1 MYEDVHA
8 MRSRLIRCLAI
19 PFLLLLM
26 VSTDLHAAT
35 SVSLPTSPRAERA
48 QQEAQR
54 RLQPALQALGL
65 RAGSPVYLRVFKQE
79 SILELWMARGE
90 EYVLFKRYP
99 ICRWS
104 GALGPKQREGD
115 GQAPEGGYALR
126 AGSLNPNSAYHLAM
140 NLGFPNRLD
149 RALGRT
155 GSFLMIHGR
164 CVSIGCY
171 AMGDEAI
178 EEIYTLVAM
187 ALAAGVREVPVH
199 AFPFVPSRVAMRRHA
214 RSPWIEGWRD
224 LASIYTEFE
233 RHRQPPVVRIEG
245 NRYRLRTLE

>member
-1 MYEDVHA
+1 MFP
-8 MRSRLIRCLAI
+8 RLIWCLAI
-19 PFLLLLM
+19 PVLVLLLFA
-26 VSTDLHAAT
+26 TDVRAAT
-35 SVSLPTSPRAERA
+35 PVSLPTSPRAERA

-65 RAGSPVYLRVFKQE
+65 HAGSPVYLRVFKQE
-79 SILELWMARGE
+79 SMLELWMARGE

-115 GQAPEGGYALR
+115 GQAPEGVYALR

-199 AFPFVPSRVAMRRHA
+199 AFPFVPSRAALRRHV
-214 RSPWIEGWRD
+214 RSPWIDGWRD
-224 LASIYTEFE
+224 LAAIYTEFE

-245 NRYRLRTLE
+245 NRYRLQAVE